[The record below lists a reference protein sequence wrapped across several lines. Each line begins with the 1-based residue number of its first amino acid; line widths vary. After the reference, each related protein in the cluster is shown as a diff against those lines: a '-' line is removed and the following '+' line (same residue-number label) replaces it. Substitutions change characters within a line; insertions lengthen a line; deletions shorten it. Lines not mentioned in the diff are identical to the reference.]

1 MCCWPARWLLCY
13 GSAFALLTNLKRQRL
28 PFRIERSPE
37 TSTASGP
44 NVSSAL
50 PSLAIPNNHSSH
62 FISNAHSPLHSVTHQ
77 LKTFQPDNRYVG
89 NLTSP
94 TFKEDTHPLWI
105 DLVPKGLGFIE
116 VPFPHPASRYPHLPP
131 PYMKYNKPVYTTS
144 GTHQL
149 HCLYM
154 IMTGMNELA
163 LNGGKFKPMD
173 MSSPS
178 DQNERQTPRSTTATT
193 NPENASG
200 GQGVDE
206 AYTGSPN
213 DGGLTR
219 EGEDPAEH
227 LSHCFDYLRQAI
239 MCHGDTALEG
249 LQTTFGPDVG
259 GSDGWNVV
267 HVCKKWDEV
276 YDWLEGRR
284 IDDRIWI

>member
-1 MCCWPARWLLCY
+1 
-13 GSAFALLTNLKRQRL
+13 
-28 PFRIERSPE
+28 
-37 TSTASGP
+37 
-44 NVSSAL
+44 
-50 PSLAIPNNHSSH
+50 
-62 FISNAHSPLHSVTHQ
+62 VTHQ
-77 LKTFQPDNRYVG
+77 LKTFRPDNRYVG

-94 TFKEDTHPLWI
+94 TFKQDTHPLWI

-116 VPFPHPASRYPHLPP
+116 VPFPHSPSTYPHLPR

-178 DQNERQTPRSTTATT
+178 DHSEGHAPRSTT
-193 NPENASG
+193 NSDNASSG
-200 GQGVDE
+200 KGVDE
-206 AYTGSPN
+206 AYTGSAN

-284 IDDRIWI
+284 IDDRVWI